1 MISFI
6 SNWAQGI
13 IIAVIIATIIE
24 MILPE
29 GSSKK
34 YIKVVIGIYILFV
47 IVTPV
52 INQFSKETI
61 NVSSIID
68 YEFEGETKQVS
79 SSSLEKSNSLNIKNM
94 YEMNLK
100 SDIKNKIQG
109 KGFIVDEVKVEILDD
124 DEYTINKIDVEISGE
139 KQEEETKENQNKKN
153 IVTIVDNIEK
163 VTIDLSKQNSNE
175 KEDKKYTISTKDA
188 NNLKEYLSSTYS
200 VNTKNIDIH

>member
-29 GSSKK
+29 VSSKK

-79 SSSLEKSNSLNIKNM
+79 SSSLEESNSLNIKNI

-109 KGFIVDEVKVEILDD
+109 KGFIVDDVKVEILDD
-124 DEYTINKIDVEISGE
+124 DEYTINKIDVVISGE
-139 KQEEETKENQNKKN
+139 KQDEETKEGQSKKN
-153 IVTIVDNIEK
+153 VVTIVDNIEK

-175 KEDKKYTISTKDA
+175 KEEKKYTISTKDS
-188 NNLKEYLSSTYS
+188 NNLKNYLSSTYN
-200 VNTKNIDIH
+200 VNTNNINIH